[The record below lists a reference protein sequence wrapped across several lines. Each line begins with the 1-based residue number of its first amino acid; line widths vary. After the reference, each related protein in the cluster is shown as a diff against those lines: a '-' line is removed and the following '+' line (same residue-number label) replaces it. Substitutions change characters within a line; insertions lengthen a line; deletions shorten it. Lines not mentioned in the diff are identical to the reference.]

1 MFRLDNCN
9 ICDIL
14 VNLSSRLC
22 TGYSVFEMKVSLS
35 YVDRLQLRVRIFVL
49 CDSACK
55 FHSVT
60 VSAIRSM
67 C

>member
-1 MFRLDNCN
+1 MY
-9 ICDIL
+9 L
-14 VNLSSRLC
+14 VK
-22 TGYSVFEMKVSLS
+22 KVRLS
-35 YVDRLQLRVRIFVL
+35 YVDRLQLRVRIFIL